1 MGRKRF
7 PTAAVEMIAAL
18 VERDLPFY
26 DPVIGEE
33 AVGAT
38 NAFARALGLLSGP
51 LSYEHVVDVRFRS
64 LWTAGS

>member
-1 MGRKRF
+1 MR
-7 PTAAVEMIAAL
+7 L

-33 AVGAT
+33 AVAAT
-38 NAFARALGLLSGP
+38 NDFARALGLLSGP
-51 LSYEHVVDVRFRS
+51 ASYEHVVDVRFRP